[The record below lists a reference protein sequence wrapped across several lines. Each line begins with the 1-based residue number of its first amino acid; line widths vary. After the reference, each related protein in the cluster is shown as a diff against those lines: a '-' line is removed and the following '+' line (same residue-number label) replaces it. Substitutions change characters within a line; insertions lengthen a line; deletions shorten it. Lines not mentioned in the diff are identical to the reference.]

1 MKKELKRIIRE
12 LLRQGFEVERTSKG
26 HYRVYLDGV
35 WVTTLPG
42 RRVTGGPSRTR
53 WQPPSVPGSSGRP
66 RPLNQEEPGQ
76 TKCPGSSPA
85 HDTTHRDR

>member
-42 RRVTGGPSRTR
+42 TPSDWRSFKNSLAAAKR
-53 WQPPSVPGSSGRP
+53 AGFQWPP
-66 RPLNQEEPGQ
+66 
-76 TKCPGSSPA
+76 
-85 HDTTHRDR
+85 